1 MRTDKRPVLELPFE
15 VISGTSEPHDGVF
28 GIAEA
33 VRMCLLSA
41 GGPADAA
48 YSSVGQAR
56 GTAAAIRI
64 ARAYVDLRASAA
76 AS

>member
-1 MRTDKRPVLELPFE
+1 MRADKRPILELPLE
-15 VISGTSEPHDGVF
+15 VISGTSEPHDGVS

-33 VRMCLLSA
+33 VRSCLLLA

-64 ARAYVDLRASAA
+64 ARAYVELRASVAVG
-76 AS
+76 